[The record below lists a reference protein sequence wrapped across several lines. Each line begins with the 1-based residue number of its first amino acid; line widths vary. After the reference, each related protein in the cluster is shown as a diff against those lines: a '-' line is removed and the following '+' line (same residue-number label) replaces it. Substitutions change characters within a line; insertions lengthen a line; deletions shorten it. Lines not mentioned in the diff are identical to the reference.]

1 MSYFDNDFYG
11 RRKPNYVL
19 YLSLILIGALVGGL
33 LVFALGPSL
42 AREREEN
49 TPFPAGENLIPPEN
63 SVTDSISIP
72 EYPVVAIAEKVGPA
86 VVHITN
92 ISTDFFNQAE
102 TTSGSGVIIDKD
114 EGHIVTN
121 YHVVR
126 DARRIEVTLAGGES
140 YRAQLVGGDVQTDL
154 AVIKINAPNLP
165 EAVLG
170 DSDKLKVGEM
180 AVAIGSPLGEEFAG
194 SVTQGVISALNRK
207 ITVQS
212 RPGEEVTL
220 NLIQTDA
227 TINPGNSG
235 GALVNAR
242 GEVIGIN
249 SVKVQ
254 RADVEG
260 MGFAIPISDA
270 KPIINQLISKGYVS
284 RPFIGI
290 YNFQNITPQMAQWYD
305 LPVGIYVGGVF
316 PGGPAEKAGM
326 EVEDIIVEVDGKKA
340 TSFADL
346 QEVLNTKQ
354 AGDEL
359 LITVVRRTRQIDLRV
374 ELGEMPKE

>member
-1 MSYFDNDFYG
+1 MSFFESDYYG
-11 RRKPNYVL
+11 RKRPNYIL
-19 YLSLILIGALVGGL
+19 YLSLILLGVAIGTLFA
-33 LVFALGPSL
+33 FALGTSL
-42 AREREEN
+42 AREKEGANTYQIGEKANPPSENIINSRE
-49 TPFPAGENLIPPEN
+49 
-63 SVTDSISIP
+63 D

-86 VVHITN
+86 VVNITN
-92 ISTDFFNQAE
+92 FSADFFNQAQA
-102 TTSGSGVIIDKD
+102 TTGSGVIIDKD
-114 EGHIVTN
+114 NGYIVTN

-126 DARRIEVTLAGGES
+126 DASRIEVTLMGGES
-140 YRAQLVGGDVQTDL
+140 YTAQLVGGDVQTDL
-154 AVIKINAPNLP
+154 AVIKIEAVNLP

-180 AVAIGSPLGEEFAG
+180 AVAIGSPLGEAFAG

-207 ITVQS
+207 VTVQS

-227 TINPGNSG
+227 AINPGNSG
-235 GALVNAR
+235 GALVNSR

-260 MGFAIPISDA
+260 MGFAIPISEA
-270 KPIINQLISKGYVS
+270 KPIISQLISKGYVS
-284 RPFIGI
+284 RPFLGI
-290 YNFQNITPQMAQWYD
+290 YNLQDITAQMAQWYD

-316 PGGPAEKAGM
+316 PDGPAEQAGM
-326 EVEDIIVEVDGKKA
+326 EPEDIIVKADGKQV

-346 QEVLNTKQ
+346 QEVLKSKQ
-354 AGDEL
+354 AGEKL
-359 LITVVRRTRQIDLRV
+359 NITVIRRDRQV
-374 ELGEMPKE
+374 ELEVKLGEMPDE

>member
-1 MSYFDNDFYG
+1 MSYFGNDYYS
-11 RRKPNYVL
+11 RKRPNYIL
-19 YLSLILIGALVGGL
+19 YLSLVLLGVVIGGL
-33 LVFALGPSL
+33 FVFALGPSI

-49 TPFPAGENLIPPEN
+49 LPYQVDENPNPLTAKPTN
-63 SVTDSISIP
+63 STNA
-72 EYPVVAIAEKVGPA
+72 EYPVVAIAKKVGPT

-92 ISTDFFNQAE
+92 ISADFFNQAGV
-102 TTSGSGVIIDKD
+102 TSGSGVIIDRD
-114 EGHIVTN
+114 EGYIVTN

-126 DARRIEVTLAGGES
+126 GASRIEVTLMGGES
-140 YRAQLVGGDVQTDL
+140 YSAQLVGGDAQTDL
-154 AVIKINAPNLP
+154 AVIKIDAKNLP

-227 TINPGNSG
+227 AINPGNSG
-235 GALVNAR
+235 GALVNAQS
-242 GEVIGIN
+242 EVIGIN

-260 MGFAIPISDA
+260 MGFAIPISEA
-270 KPIINQLISKGYVS
+270 KPIINQLINKGYVS

-290 YNFQNITPQMAQWYD
+290 YNFQDITPQMAQWYD

-316 PGGPAEKAGM
+316 PNGPAERAGM
-326 EVEDIIVEVDGKKA
+326 EPEDIIVSMDGKKV
-340 TSFADL
+340 TSFAEL

-359 LITVVRRTRQIDLRV
+359 NITVVRRGAQV
-374 ELGEMPKE
+374 ELKIKLGEMPEE

>member
-1 MSYFDNDFYG
+1 MSYFDHDFYG
-11 RRKPNYVL
+11 RQKPNYAL
-19 YLSLILIGALVGGL
+19 YLSLLLIGALVGGL
-33 LVFALGPSL
+33 LVFAFGSSL
-42 AREREEN
+42 AREQEEKI
-49 TPFPAGENLIPPEN
+49 PFQAGENSPEEN
-63 SVTDSISIP
+63 AADPVSMS
-72 EYPVVAIAEKVGPA
+72 EYPVVAIAQKVGPA

-92 ISTDFFNQAE
+92 ISTDFFNRAE
-102 TTSGSGVIIDKD
+102 TTTGSGVIIDKD
-114 EGHIVTN
+114 KGYIVTN

-126 DARRIEVTLAGGES
+126 DARWIEVTLAGGES

-154 AVIKINAPNLP
+154 AVLKIEAPNLP

-194 SVTQGVISALNRK
+194 SVTLGVISALNRK

-227 TINPGNSG
+227 AINPGNSG
-235 GALVNAR
+235 GALVNSR

-249 SVKVQ
+249 SVKIQ

-305 LPVGIYVGGVF
+305 LPVGVYVGGIF
-316 PGGPAEKAGM
+316 PDGPAEKAGM
-326 EVEDIIVEVDGKKA
+326 EAEDIIVAVDGKKV

-359 LITVVRRTRQIDLRV
+359 LITVVRQSRQIDLRV